1 MFRSQ
6 TRGPKLI
13 FTVHMFVNDI
23 VTSINTNINGI
34 FSVDEMKLF
43 LILFADDQVLFT
55 TSPTSLQSML
65 NDIEAY
71 CTLWGLK
78 INISKTKVLI
88 FEKSS
93 RHSNFYLY
101 NETLEIV
108 ASLKYF
114 GCISLNMETGIGRK
128 SVLSNMLPKQ
138 CTCCFFC
145 FSPI

>member
-65 NDIEAY
+65 NDIETY

-78 INISKTKVLI
+78 INVSKTKVLI

-114 GCISLNMETGIGRK
+114 GCIFL
-128 SVLSNMLPKQ
+128 
-138 CTCCFFC
+138 
-145 FSPI
+145 